1 MKLPL
6 TWLNDYVD
14 LSDLDIEAL
23 AKVMTMVGLE
33 VDEIRLVGM
42 MMPPGEKHE
51 FKYTGISWPKD
62 KFIVARVDEVMPHPN
77 ADRLVLCRLNDGEAE
92 ITVLTGAPNLFEYM
106 GKGPLETPLKVAYA
120 REGAELYDGHQP
132 GRQLTTLKRMKIRG
146 VESFSM
152 ICSEKELGISDA
164 HEGVILLDAD
174 APTGMPLVD
183 YMGDAVFDVDTL
195 PNMVRDACV
204 LGMAREIAAALGKPL
219 KKPDDTLEMT
229 GPPIEGRAEI
239 KIEDPELNPRF
250 VLGMIEDIQV
260 QPSPY
265 WVRRRLNLSGM
276 RPINCIVDA
285 TNYVMLELGEP
296 LHAFDYDILVERAGG
311 DAPTII
317 TRTAKD
323 GETLTTLDDVE
334 RTLDPEMELVTDT
347 AGPLSLAG
355 VMGGEESEVHSA
367 TKNVLLEGASWN
379 FINVRKTVS
388 KLKINSEAAYRF
400 SRGIHPALADQA
412 VRLCLKR
419 MAEWGGGRVAQG
431 LVDAYPNPPEDPVV
445 TLPASWVNDNL
456 GTDIPAEKIAEIL
469 TRLEFEC
476 TVEGE
481 TVTARTPSHRLDIH
495 EGIIGR
501 ADLLEEVSRIYGFD
515 KIPSRRLNQPLPP
528 QRVDEM
534 MAMEEV
540 LRDLLVSLGLQELV
554 AYRMTSPERE
564 ARRFPEAEA
573 PEADAAEVNYL
584 EIQNPISVERRVM
597 RRSIL
602 ATLLEIL
609 EYNSD
614 LRQRLAVFEIGPVFL
629 PVEGQQL
636 PEEAMKLSIG
646 LTGLRRLPSWQT
658 DEPEWMDFYDL
669 KGIVEAM
676 MAGLHIENA
685 AYRAGEHPS
694 LHPGKTAE
702 VVIGGRGV
710 GFLGELHPL
719 VKANYELAEA
729 PVYAAVFDLAPLLS
743 AASILFD
750 VDAVPTYPPVLED
763 LAVVVD
769 EAVTAAEVEAVIR
782 KGGGEYLSDVHV
794 FDIFRGEQVGKGK
807 KSLAFSLKYIAPDRT
822 LTDKEITKQRNK
834 IIHLLSET
842 LNAELRS

>member
-14 LSDLDIEAL
+14 LSDLDIEEL

-77 ADRLVLCRLNDGEAE
+77 ADRLVLCRLHDGEEE
-92 ITVLTGAPNLFEYM
+92 ITVLTGAPNLFKYK
-106 GKGPLETPLKVAYA
+106 GKGSLEKPLKVAYA

-164 HEGVILLDAD
+164 HEGVILLDED

-204 LGMAREIAAALGKPL
+204 LGMAREIAAALEKPL

-229 GPPIEGRAEI
+229 GPPIEGRAAI
-239 KIEDPELNPRF
+239 KIEDSELNPRF
-250 VLGMIEDIQV
+250 VLGMIEDITV

-265 WVRRRLNLSGM
+265 WVRRRLNLAGM

-296 LHAFDYDILVERAGG
+296 LHAFDYNILVERAGG
-311 DAPTII
+311 EAPTII
-317 TRTAKD
+317 TRTARE

-355 VMGGEESEVHSA
+355 VMGGEESEVHA
-367 TKNVLLEGASWN
+367 GTQNVLLEGASWN

-419 MAEWGGGRVAQG
+419 MMAWGGGQVAQG
-431 LVDAYPNPPEDPVV
+431 LIDAYPNPPEDPVV
-445 TLPASWVNDNL
+445 ILSASWVNDNL
-456 GTDIPAEKIAEIL
+456 GTDISAEVIAEIL

-476 TVEGE
+476 DVDGE
-481 TVTARTPSHRLDIH
+481 DVRAKTPPHRLDIH
-495 EGIIGR
+495 EGITGR

-515 KIPSRRLNQPLPP
+515 NIPSRRLNQPLPP
-528 QRVDEM
+528 QRINEA

-540 LRDLLVSLGLQELV
+540 LRDLLVNLGLQELV

-564 ARRFPEAEA
+564 TRRFP
-573 PEADAAEVNYL
+573 PEADIPDAAYL
-584 EIQNPISVERRVM
+584 EIQNPITVERRVM

-609 EYNSD
+609 EYNSS
-614 LRQRLAVFEIGPVFL
+614 LRERLAMFEIGPVFL

-636 PEEAMKLSIG
+636 PEEAIQLSIG
-646 LTGLRRLPSWQT
+646 LTGLRRRPSWQT
-658 DEPEWMDFYDL
+658 GELEWMDFYDL
-669 KGIVEAM
+669 KGVVEAM
-676 MAGLHIENA
+676 MTGLHIEDVH
-685 AYRAGEHPS
+685 YRAGEHPS

-702 VVIGGRGV
+702 VVIGESVVGV
-710 GFLGELHPL
+710 LGELHPL
-719 VKANYELAEA
+719 VKANYDLAEA

-763 LAVVVD
+763 LAVVVNED
-769 EAVTAAEVEAVIR
+769 VTAAAVEAVIH
-782 KGGGEYLSDVHV
+782 KGGGEYLSDVHL
-794 FDIFRGEQVGKGK
+794 FDIFRGKQVGEGK

-842 LNAELRS
+842 LDAELRS